1 MLPRRPVRSK
11 HHCAC
16 FPGYEKQPDGFTCKS
31 TDPSTPYIIFSNRHE
46 LRGIDLHTHNV
57 KALISSL
64 KNTIALDFYH
74 SSEADVIF
82 WTDVV
87 DDKIYRGTL
96 VGGSLTN
103 IEVVVQT
110 GLATAEGL
118 AVDWIG
124 ENLYWVESNLD
135 QIEVA
140 KLNGSFRRT
149 LIAGNMESPRAIAL
163 DPRHGILFWTDWES
177 GHPRIES
184 CSMSGDGR
192 KVVVRVDAVSD
203 GAWPNGLTLDY
214 GAERIYW
221 IDARSDS
228 IHTAKYDGT
237 DPREIIRGHETLSHP
252 FAIALF
258 ENHVY
263 WTDWRTNS
271 VIRANKWNGSDV
283 TVIQRTLT
291 QPFDI
296 QVGFVLFIS
305 VITVTMS

>member
-1 MLPRRPVRSK
+1 MYPRSIKAK
-11 HHCAC
+11 HKCEC
-16 FPGYEKQPDGFTCKS
+16 YPGYQLEADGFTCKS
-31 TDPSTPYIIFSNRHE
+31 NDSAIPYIIFSNRHE
-46 LRGIDLHTHNV
+46 LRGIDLYSHNV

-64 KNTIALDFYH
+64 KNTIALDFFH
-74 SSEADVIF
+74 TPEADIIF

-118 AVDWIG
+118 AVDWVG

-163 DPRHGILFWTDWES
+163 DPRYGILFWTDWES

-192 KVVVRVDAVSD
+192 RVVVRVDAVSD
-203 GAWPNGLTLDY
+203 GAWPNGLTLDH
-214 GAERIYW
+214 GAQRIYW

-228 IHTAKYDGT
+228 IHTARYDGS
-237 DPREIIRGHETLSHP
+237 DHREILRGHETLSHP

-258 ENHVY
+258 DNHVY

-296 QVGFVLFIS
+296 QV
-305 VITVTMS
+305 

>member
-1 MLPRRPVRSK
+1 MIDRPLK
-11 HHCAC
+11 TQHKCQCLAE
-16 FPGYEKQPDGFTCKS
+16 YQLEADGFTCKS
-31 TDPSTPYIIFSNRHE
+31 VDASVPFLVFSNRHE
-46 LRGIDLHTHNV
+46 LRAIDLHTNTV

-64 KNTIALDFYH
+64 KNTIALDFLH
-74 SSEADVIF
+74 EPDADVIF

-110 GLATAEGL
+110 GLSTAEGL

-124 ENLYWVESNLD
+124 HNLYWVESNLD

-149 LIAGNMESPRAIAL
+149 LVAGNMESPRAIAL
-163 DPRHGILFWTDWES
+163 DPRRGLLFWTDWES
-177 GHPRIES
+177 GRPRIES
-184 CSMSGDGR
+184 CSMSGEER
-192 KVVVRVDAVSD
+192 RVVVRVDAVSD

-214 GAERIYW
+214 AAERLYW

-228 IHTAKYDGT
+228 IHTARYDGS
-237 DPREIIRGHETLSHP
+237 DPREILRGHETLSHP

-258 ENHVY
+258 DNHVY

-271 VIRANKWNGSDV
+271 VVRANKWNGSDV
-283 TVIQRTLT
+283 VTIQRTLT

-296 QVGFVLFIS
+296 QVLF
-305 VITVTMS
+305 

>member
-1 MLPRRPVRSK
+1 MS
-11 HHCAC
+11 
-16 FPGYEKQPDGFTCKS
+16 GYELLKDGFTCKS
-31 TDPSTPYIIFSNRHE
+31 TDAASPYIIFSNRHE
-46 LRGIDLHTHNV
+46 LRSIDLQTHNV
-57 KALISSL
+57 RALISSL
-64 KNTIALDFYH
+64 KNTIALDFFH
-74 SSEADVIF
+74 SREADIIF

-118 AVDWIG
+118 AVDWVG

-149 LIAGNMESPRAIAL
+149 LVAGNMESPRAIAL

-192 KVVVRVDAVSD
+192 KVVIRVDAVSD

-214 GAERIYW
+214 TAQVNLFIFSSLFLSSVYH
-221 IDARSDS
+221 DS
-228 IHTAKYDGT
+228 ITFFIYNNNISDQKNFLLMELDANCNASLFFRLISASIGSTLVQTLFTRLGT
-237 DPREIIRGHETLSHP
+237 MD
-252 FAIALF
+252 
-258 ENHVY
+258 
-263 WTDWRTNS
+263 
-271 VIRANKWNGSDV
+271 
-283 TVIQRTLT
+283 
-291 QPFDI
+291 
-296 QVGFVLFIS
+296 
-305 VITVTMS
+305 